1 MGVDVIG
8 DPVFLDLPLDQRL
21 ALAQLRRAA
30 ALQLAEQ
37 ALPVWTHAALAIKQF
52 VVGRVA

>member
-1 MGVDVIG
+1 M
-8 DPVFLDLPLDQRL
+8 
-21 ALAQLRRAA
+21 RRAA